1 MANPMLSM
9 RSSSALFLPNGSV
22 LSDEERS
29 YNHDGDFIQAFD
41 SENDKNKDDSGF
53 CPLRRKTMAVTK
65 FQVMLNDIL
74 LKHKASLLL
83 YDEIIELVS
92 SYILGW

>member
-9 RSSSALFLPNGSV
+9 RSSSSLFLSNGSV
-22 LSDEERS
+22 LSDEES
-29 YNHDGDFIQAFD
+29 YNHGDFIQAFD
-41 SENDKNKDDSGF
+41 SENDNNKDDSGF
-53 CPLRRKTMAVTK
+53 CPLRRKKMAVTK

-83 YDEIIELVS
+83 
-92 SYILGW
+92 